1 MLNSRTYSGL
11 GSVTFK
17 VLELSTHHSGAAPVL
32 KLQVQKLEFAPVANL
47 VQKQNFSGLA
57 PTL

>member
-1 MLNSRTYSGL
+1 MPNSRTYNDL
-11 GSVTFK
+11 GSITIY
-17 VLELSTHHSGAAPVL
+17 VLELSTPLSGAAPVL